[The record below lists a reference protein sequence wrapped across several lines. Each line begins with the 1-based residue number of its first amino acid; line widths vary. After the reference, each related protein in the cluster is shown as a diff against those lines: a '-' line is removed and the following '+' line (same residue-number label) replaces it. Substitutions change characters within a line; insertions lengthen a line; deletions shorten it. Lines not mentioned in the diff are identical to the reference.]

1 MDSASN
7 ASLLRYF
14 ADREAWLLEA
24 DVYPQRVVHYPGPP
38 ALYDVTREFTAAAQI
53 P

>member
-38 ALYDVTREFTAAAQI
+38 ALDDVTREFTAAAQI